1 MKLLPGPGAGFGFSP
16 GGNPNQA
23 DTLAGFTMGRIAKTA
38 SQYGDLMATIDEFA
52 AHMSAGITGAAPY
65 GRIFAVDD

>member
-1 MKLLPGPGAGFGFSP
+1 
-16 GGNPNQA
+16 
-23 DTLAGFTMGRIAKTA
+23 
-38 SQYGDLMATIDEFA
+38 MATIDEFA